1 MPAKISSDEEMMK
14 DRELDEER
22 RLENKIRLSRMELI
36 ILNQLQQSG
45 SMTREELI
53 LPAPL
58 SHRIDEGIALL
69 QQRGYLTEEDDVL
82 YYYDNTPKKKYK
94 H

>member
-1 MPAKISSDEEMMK
+1 MPAKINLAEEMRK
-14 DRELDEER
+14 DRELNEER
-22 RLENKIRLSRMELI
+22 RVENEIRLSRMELI

-58 SHRIDEGIALL
+58 CHRIDEGIALL
-69 QQRGYLTEEDDVL
+69 QQRGYLIEEDDVL
-82 YYYDNTPKKKYK
+82 YYCGNTSKKYK

>member
-1 MPAKISSDEEMMK
+1 MPAKISLDEEMMK
-14 DRELDEER
+14 AREMNAER
-22 RLENKIRLSRMELI
+22 RVENEIRLSHIELI

-58 SHRIDEGIALL
+58 SYRIDEEIALL
-69 QQRGYLTEEDDVL
+69 QQRGYLIEEDNML
-82 YYYDNTPKKKYK
+82 YYCSNAPKKYK